1 MFQSLIKSIDKYK
14 KDLAKNEE
22 DHEDR
27 KRKWDENS
35 SDLDK
40 VRPKFVKYILI
51 SRLEMQA

>member
-40 VRPKFVKYILI
+40 VTPKFVKFKF
-51 SRLEMQA
+51 